1 MSTYTHMTAARAK
14 KLGLN
19 PPRDFGYV
27 VRVEPPIL
35 TNSHGYDVDCIGWV
49 PMLAKKNVQHIYG
62 WYKDASVA
70 KGRAI
75 TLNCYGK

>member
-1 MSTYTHMTAARAK
+1 MRTYTAMTAPRAA

-19 PPRDFGYV
+19 PPRDYGYV

-35 TNSHGYDVDCIGWV
+35 TNSHGQDVEGIGWV
-49 PMLAKKNVQHIYG
+49 AMLAKKNVQHIYG

-70 KGRAI
+70 KGCAI
-75 TLNCYGK
+75 TLNRYGK